1 MPDLNPGSITYR
13 LGDLRQF
20 PNLPESQFHEKST
33 GLQWGGNG
41 RLTLRAWANA
51 HPAGVVEPR
60 CLTLAALFSHL
71 FICWSIWQTPDGD
84 RGWLAPRLP
93 EVFFSPSL
101 PREAKWP
108 EPEGIAHHTSG
119 KTIYRPS
126 DKERRPVVKEMAGS
140 ENRLGLDGQRKAWGL
155 WSRRC
160 TGWERAEW
168 EEEARLSRPWIT
180 GSS

>member
-1 MPDLNPGSITYR
+1 MYLLYHYSQNSISQSRDPAFCPWCSKNSLRRGQGRGWSEMPDLNPGSITYR

-20 PNLPESQFHEKST
+20 PNLSESQFHEKST

-60 CLTLAALFSHL
+60 CLTRAALFSHL
-71 FICWSIWQTPDGD
+71 FIWQTPDGD

-101 PREAKWP
+101 PREAKWSP
-108 EPEGIAHHTSG
+108 KRARGDC
-119 KTIYRPS
+119 PS
-126 DKERRPVVKEMAGS
+126 HK
-140 ENRLGLDGQRKAWGL
+140 W
-155 WSRRC
+155 
-160 TGWERAEW
+160 
-168 EEEARLSRPWIT
+168 
-180 GSS
+180 